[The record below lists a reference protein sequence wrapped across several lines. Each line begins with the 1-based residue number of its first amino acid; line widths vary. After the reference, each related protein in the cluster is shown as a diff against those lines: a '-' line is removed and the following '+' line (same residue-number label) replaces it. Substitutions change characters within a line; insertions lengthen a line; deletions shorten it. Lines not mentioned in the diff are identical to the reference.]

1 MNPWMRSIKKL
12 LTQPSFVV
20 AVILLATSAI
30 TLNAAVGFLRL
41 HFKKLAVPLAVTSF
55 KEALPPKLGDHWV
68 QISKDQPLDP
78 QVEEVLGTPQ
88 YVYRDYADT
97 RILSN
102 DQVEQLKTAT
112 GGEYVQLMSQ
122 HEQRHPEAF
131 IRMGL
136 TYYTGLVD
144 TVAHVPE
151 RCYVAD
157 GYEVK
162 EYTDIDRTLGTY
174 ANGSPRKL
182 AFRFISFDDQ
192 TGTQRV
198 SRNVGYVFHVD
209 GVYDC
214 NSLGVRAKLQNLLEP
229 YGYYAKIELMTEAP
243 LYKAQDS
250 GARDDSINAMSD
262 FMTAALPEIEKCL
275 PDWKAIHAKPA
286 AR

>member
-1 MNPWMRSIKKL
+1 MSPWMRSIRKV
-12 LTQPSFVV
+12 LTQPSFIV

-41 HFKKLAVPLAVTSF
+41 HFKKLPVPLAVKSF
-55 KEALPPKLGDHWV
+55 KEALPAKFGDHWV

-88 YVYRDYADT
+88 YVFRDYADT
-97 RILSN
+97 RVLAS
-102 DQVEQLKTAT
+102 DQIDQLKNASP
-112 GGEYVQLMSQ
+112 GEYNQLLSQ
-122 HEQRHPEAF
+122 HESRHPEAF

-136 TYYTGLVD
+136 TYYTGMVD

-157 GYEVK
+157 GFDVS
-162 EYTDIDRTLGTY
+162 EYTDIERTLGNY
-174 ANGSPRKL
+174 PDGSPRKL
-182 AFRFISFDDQ
+182 KIRFLSFDDQ

-214 NSLGVRAKLQNLLEP
+214 DSLGVRAKLQNLLEP
-229 YGYYAKIELMTEAP
+229 YGYYAKVELMTQAP
-243 LYKAQDS
+243 AYKSQDS
-250 GARDDSINAMSD
+250 AARDDSINAMSD
-262 FMTAALPEIEKCL
+262 FMTAALPDIEKCL
-275 PDWKAIHAKPA
+275 PDWKAIHS
-286 AR
+286 RGR

>member
-1 MNPWMRSIKKL
+1 MSPWTRSIRKVL
-12 LTQPSFVV
+12 SQPSFIV
-20 AVILLATSAI
+20 AALLLGTSAL
-30 TLNAAVGFLRL
+30 TLNGAVGYLRL
-41 HFKKLAVPLAVTSF
+41 HFKKLPVPLAVKSF
-55 KEALPPKLGDHWV
+55 KEGLPKQFGDHWV

-78 QVEEVLGTPQ
+78 QVEEVLGTGQ
-88 YVYRDYADT
+88 YVFRDYADT

-102 DQVEQLKTAT
+102 DQIEQLKNASA
-112 GGEYVQLMSQ
+112 GEYAQLMGQ
-122 HEQRHPEAF
+122 HELHHPEAF

-136 TYYTGLVD
+136 TYYTGMVD

-162 EYTDIDRTLGTY
+162 EYTDIDRTLGNY
-174 ANGSPRKL
+174 ADGSPRKL

-229 YGYYAKIELMTEAP
+229 YGYYAKVELMTQAP
-243 LYKAQDS
+243 GELTEEELKFYNLRLIDRP
-250 GARDDSINAMSD
+250 GG
-262 FMTAALPEIEKCL
+262 EK
-275 PDWKAIHAKPA
+275 K
-286 AR
+286 